1 MTKHPNRWFFKAYS
15 KSQGRIL
22 EPHEVALAG
31 VWMGFNGHLEWHPD
45 LILLHFTGFID
56 VAGTALFEQDIVE
69 FEAPNEFGSM
79 SKCTGILKWF
89 ENPGHYSIAIS
100 DGNPGD
106 QFPTNNVR
114 KVGNALVEKSI

>member
-1 MTKHPNRWFFKAYS
+1 MKHPNRWFFKAYS
-15 KSQGRIL
+15 KTLRRIL

-56 VAGTALFEQDIVE
+56 VEGTALFEQDVVE

-79 SKCTGILKWF
+79 SQARGVLKWM
-89 ENPGHYSIAIS
+89 ENPGHYTIALK
-100 DGNPGD
+100 DGQPGD
-106 QFPTNNVR
+106 VMPTQNV
-114 KVGNALVEKSI
+114 KKIGNALVDKDLV